1 MTPHAALSTITI
13 APEQVADLL
22 DCLKHVPVDFRLEP
36 DLLFQLARRIGCSE
50 SETPALVVRIRA
62 TAIVFSDPRWLPW
75 SAYFRFCSPEAHQ
88 AFDAVV
94 LKIVAELPLTQALTF
109 DANLF
114 FRALLLLAAP
124 DGHG

>member
-1 MTPHAALSTITI
+1 MTPHAALSTIPI
-13 APEQVADLL
+13 APAQVAELL
-22 DCLKHVPVDFRLEP
+22 DCLKHVPVEFRLKP
-36 DLLFQLARRIGCSE
+36 DLLFQLARGIGCSD

-62 TAIVFSDPRWLPW
+62 TAIVFNDPRWLPW
-75 SAYFRFCSPEAHQ
+75 SAYFRACPPDAHK

-109 DANLF
+109 NANLF